1 MRHLIKSVFLALVLV
16 SFSLIGKAQ
25 VSQITIKA
33 QIIDENDEIVP
44 AATVMLL
51 NSKDSTLINY
61 TTSDSQGNFSFKNV
75 KNSGYLLKISHVSF
89 MPVQKNIPISNQATV
104 DLGIIKLEPIAEI
117 LMEVVIKSAQAP
129 IFIKGDT
136 VEYDARLFKVPPGST
151 VEDLLKRL
159 PGIDVDV
166 SGNISSQG
174 KDIRRVYVD
183 GKTFFG
189 DDPKSATKNLDAQAI
204 SKVQVYDDKSEQ
216 ERLTGIADGNKE
228 KVMNLELKDEFKKG
242 HFGKA
247 TLAGGFDDYR
257 KKLLWASKANFNRF
271 NEKHQLSIIGFGN
284 NVNQTGVNWD
294 DYSEFKGS
302 AAFSNRD
309 NGDFGFGGD
318 GSGFHVME
326 IGGGGIMGYF
336 DGKGFTKNYGGGVNY
351 NYNTKKI
358 NFNASYSYNQTDLNS
373 ETFANRQTFLTDTSY
388 LLNTNSASDVF
399 RNSHNISSRI
409 EHNIDS
415 SNTLIFKIYGRFS
428 GNRSI
433 DTRTQL
439 FKTIL
444 DQNINK
450 NFTNETDT
458 LDSKVINTLA
468 IYNHSFKKRG
478 RKFAISGA
486 FNYYQSGRME
496 NLINKNEFFSATTE
510 LEQINIL
517 NSKDNDDNTI
527 KSSVLYVEPLS
538 KRFSIFGFYNFRNY
552 STQSKNLGTDALTNY
567 IMVDSL
573 SIYYQNKEMFNRVGT
588 SINYNWEGLNIS
600 LGGAFQ
606 SINLFNKYSVTENS
620 PLLVPELTKT
630 YNNFIP
636 NFTTYYEF
644 PNNLHINLGYSYDIN
659 VPSISYLQPIPNLS
673 NRFYKTEGNPDLE
686 PESYHST
693 DISWTYW
700 NQASFT
706 NIHASAYYYYY
717 DSQIVY
723 NQETKFVEGLGYTT
737 IMKPENLSGGQSVTA
752 YLWSSMPIVK
762 TILTL
767 RLGGSY
773 SYRESPVYIN
783 SIRNTTNT
791 NSYRL
796 NLGFNLTLSSKL
808 SLSLGSSGSL
818 SDVSYSIQTSQNQNI
833 INLSASTG
841 IKWQFAKKSFFEANY
856 DFTKYQNDRF
866 ELNEVLHLANASI
879 RQILGKNN
887 KFELRLAVFDLL
899 NQNKMISQTPGS
911 NYIET
916 SISPT
921 LARYY
926 MLSVSYNI
934 KGFETKKKQMWW

>member
-1 MRHLIKSVFLALVLV
+1 
-16 SFSLIGKAQ
+16 
-25 VSQITIKA
+25 
-33 QIIDENDEIVP
+33 
-44 AATVMLL
+44 MLL

-458 LDSKVINTLA
+458 L
-468 IYNHSFKKRG
+468 
-478 RKFAISGA
+478 
-486 FNYYQSGRME
+486 
-496 NLINKNEFFSATTE
+496 
-510 LEQINIL
+510 
-517 NSKDNDDNTI
+517 
-527 KSSVLYVEPLS
+527 
-538 KRFSIFGFYNFRNY
+538 
-552 STQSKNLGTDALTNY
+552 TQK
-567 IMVDSL
+567 
-573 SIYYQNKEMFNRVGT
+573 
-588 SINYNWEGLNIS
+588 
-600 LGGAFQ
+600 
-606 SINLFNKYSVTENS
+606 
-620 PLLVPELTKT
+620 
-630 YNNFIP
+630 
-636 NFTTYYEF
+636 
-644 PNNLHINLGYSYDIN
+644 
-659 VPSISYLQPIPNLS
+659 
-673 NRFYKTEGNPDLE
+673 
-686 PESYHST
+686 
-693 DISWTYW
+693 
-700 NQASFT
+700 
-706 NIHASAYYYYY
+706 
-717 DSQIVY
+717 
-723 NQETKFVEGLGYTT
+723 
-737 IMKPENLSGGQSVTA
+737 
-752 YLWSSMPIVK
+752 
-762 TILTL
+762 
-767 RLGGSY
+767 
-773 SYRESPVYIN
+773 
-783 SIRNTTNT
+783 
-791 NSYRL
+791 
-796 NLGFNLTLSSKL
+796 
-808 SLSLGSSGSL
+808 
-818 SDVSYSIQTSQNQNI
+818 
-833 INLSASTG
+833 
-841 IKWQFAKKSFFEANY
+841 
-856 DFTKYQNDRF
+856 
-866 ELNEVLHLANASI
+866 
-879 RQILGKNN
+879 
-887 KFELRLAVFDLL
+887 
-899 NQNKMISQTPGS
+899 
-911 NYIET
+911 
-916 SISPT
+916 
-921 LARYY
+921 
-926 MLSVSYNI
+926 
-934 KGFETKKKQMWW
+934 